1 MRYVWLGYVI
11 KEFDT
16 FGDSSFERHQIIIVK
31 SSFSR
36 VGHENIVET
45 TLRKTRV
52 STGVGL

>member
-1 MRYVWLGYVI
+1 MRYI
-11 KEFDT
+11 NTHIIDEFDL
-16 FGDSSFERHQIIIVK
+16 FDDSLFDRHQIIIVK

-45 TLRKTRV
+45 TLRKPRV